1 MIAPLTLAGKLTQ
14 VATPE
19 PKYVSIYGLPLWDR
33 SSSRTPTFFSLLP
46 ISTYPRPGREKKE
59 EEGGKGHEEGSEG
72 KKEIRA

>member
-1 MIAPLTLAGKLTQ
+1 
-14 VATPE
+14 
-19 PKYVSIYGLPLWDR
+19 LPLWDR